1 MQLLRFVGY
10 YENGRLPNAWIRKF
24 LWSDKGVRVDEKIDE
39 SVFRW
44 FDHIERMGNN
54 MITKMM
60 NAE

>member
-1 MQLLRFVGY
+1 MRMD
-10 YENGRLPNAWIRKF
+10 RLPNAWIRKF

-44 FDHIERMGNN
+44 FGHIERMGNN